1 MFVFLLRRLLQA
13 CIVMLIISLLS
24 FVIQGNLG
32 DPVRQMVGQSVTS
45 EEVEKI
51 RQEQGLNDSFFQQY
65 GRYIKNAL
73 HGDFGESYF
82 YKEPAFHVIM
92 AKLPATIELTL
103 AAIILTIVIAIPC
116 GVFTAIRPKNL
127 ASHGIMFFST
137 IGLSTPIFIT
147 AILLLYVFS
156 ALLQWT
162 PSFGRGETV
171 SIMGLW
177 ESGFFSLDGLYHLI
191 LPSISLS
198 FILAPLFIRLIRSE
212 MLEIMES
219 EYIKYA
225 KAKGLSSARVYF
237 IHALK
242 NIMLPIITIG
252 GIQIGNIIAYTI
264 LTETVF
270 QWPGMGS
277 LFIDSINRVD
287 TPVISA
293 YLMVV
298 GVIFVFTNTL
308 VDLVYG
314 LFNPTVKLAVKDV

>member
-1 MFVFLLRRLLQA
+1 MLVFLLQRLLQA
-13 CIVMLIISLLS
+13 GVVMIIISLLS

-51 RQEQGLNDSFFQQY
+51 RQEQGLNDSFFIQY
-65 GRYIKNAL
+65 KRYISKAVQGNF
-73 HGDFGESYF
+73 GDSYF
-82 YKEPAFHVIM
+82 YKEPAFAVIM
-92 AKLPATIELTL
+92 SKLPATIELTL
-103 AAIILTIVIAIPC
+103 AAIILTIIIAIPC

-127 ASHGIMFFST
+127 FSHCIMFFST

-156 ALLQWT
+156 VLLQWT
-162 PSFGRGETV
+162 PSFGRGETTNL
-171 SIMGLW
+171 IGLW
-177 ESGFFSLDGLYHLI
+177 QSGFFSLDGLRHLI
-191 LPSISLS
+191 LPSVSLS

-225 KAKGLSSARVYF
+225 KAKGLTSMRVYF

-242 NIMLPIITIG
+242 NTMLPIITVG
-252 GIQIGNIIAYTI
+252 GIQVGNIIAYTI

-314 LFNPTVKLAVKDV
+314 LFNPTVKLAVKNL